1 MKRALAGLSCF
12 TAAASCWLGVMFLIL
27 HRVGGTRGFLMAML
41 FLAQSAATLT
51 MLATKNPPLWLRSL
65 LALGACGIL
74 YSGATMMAVQLSR
87 PPFDPLHPGGPHVE
101 GYALVI
107 GFALTAQG
115 LLTLSFLLLD
125 LFKGSPTSLSS
136 PARS

>member
-12 TAAASCWLGVMFLIL
+12 TAAASCWLGVMFLVL
-27 HRVGGTRGFLMAML
+27 NRAGYVLGFLMAML
-41 FLAQSAATLT
+41 FIAQSAATLT
-51 MLATKNPPLWLRSL
+51 SLAMNNPPRWLRAL

-74 YSGATMMAVQLSR
+74 YSGATMMAAQLSR
-87 PPFDPLHPGGPHVE
+87 PPFDPLHPGGPHFE

-115 LLTLSFLLLD
+115 VLTLAMLLFD
-125 LFKGSPTSLSS
+125 LLKGSSTPLPSA
-136 PARS
+136 ARS

>member
-27 HRVGGTRGFLMAML
+27 HRAGYARGFLISML
-41 FLAQSAATLT
+41 FLAQSAASLTTLAMT
-51 MLATKNPPLWLRSL
+51 NPPLWLRSL

-87 PPFDPLHPGGPHVE
+87 PAFDPLHPGGLHFE

-115 LLTLSFLLLD
+115 VLTLAMLLLD
-125 LFKGSPTSLSS
+125 LLKGSSTSLPSA
-136 PARS
+136 ARS